1 MCVLETCNTS
11 LEPFQSLSF
20 LQRKY
25 IPLELFCLLLL
36 TSPITTIVMVP
47 KLLVYIEIY
56 FNCVVLHIKQFGEI
70 MVIVYGA
77 NYNKLYKLFKDA
89 RMKSLA
95 SFRLVEWYSTP
106 TLMIQN
112 YC

>member
-1 MCVLETCNTS
+1 M
-11 LEPFQSLSF
+11 
-20 LQRKY
+20 
-25 IPLELFCLLLL
+25 
-36 TSPITTIVMVP
+36 TTIVMVP
-47 KLLVYIEIY
+47 KLLVSIEIY
-56 FNCVVLHIKQFGEI
+56 FNCVVYIKQFGEI

-77 NYNKLYKLFKDA
+77 NNNKLYKLFKDA

-95 SFRLVEWYSTP
+95 SFRLVEWFSTP